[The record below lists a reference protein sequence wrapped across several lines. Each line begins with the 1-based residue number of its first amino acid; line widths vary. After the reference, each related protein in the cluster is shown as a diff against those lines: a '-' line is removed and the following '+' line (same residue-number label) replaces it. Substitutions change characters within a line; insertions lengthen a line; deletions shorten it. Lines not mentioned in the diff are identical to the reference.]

1 MIRFGGDEFLI
12 LLKNVTLEETKQ
24 KMEEISSKISDSCFL
39 YEGKNVSVSISIG
52 YSHFLDNE
60 DKSKNS
66 TEIRKVLS
74 KKADNCLYQKKRNRT
89 SN

>member
-1 MIRFGGDEFLI
+1 MKYLSKENI
-12 LLKNVTLEETKQ
+12 KNKR
-24 KMEEISSKISDSCFL
+24 C
-39 YEGKNVSVSISIG
+39 
-52 YSHFLDNE
+52 NE

-66 TEIRKVLS
+66 TEIRKKLS